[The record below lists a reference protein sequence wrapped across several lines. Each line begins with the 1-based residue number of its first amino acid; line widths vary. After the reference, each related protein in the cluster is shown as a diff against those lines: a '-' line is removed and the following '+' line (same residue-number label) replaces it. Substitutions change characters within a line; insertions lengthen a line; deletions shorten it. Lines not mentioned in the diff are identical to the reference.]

1 MDKAK
6 YQTALITGVSGEIGF
21 ALASYL
27 VKNIKIK
34 SLFVTARSCN
44 KDFDLKT
51 LCDEYNV
58 TLHIEHFDIRDDET
72 LNIFIKKALN
82 DSGQTIV
89 IANAGVSLAK
99 DDDSF
104 LENLFEI
111 NRAFDINTKASIK
124 TLYFA
129 LQAFLDK
136 TNLNKDTP
144 LSKDSYNLLDRKDK
158 LTLVA
163 ISSLASTLALR
174 SSPLYSASKVAINYY
189 VNALRES
196 LPEDIK
202 DKVQISLVL
211 PGFVK
216 SNMSDRYIGSKVSI
230 ISATKAA
237 NIIINGC
244 LKGKKTI
251 VFPFYLYVL
260 IHIGKLLPSF
270 ILKIFLK
277 GFDFKVI
284 ADKDSRTNQDKKGDK

>member
-1 MDKAK
+1 MDKAR

-21 ALASYL
+21 ALATYL
-27 VKNIKIK
+27 IKYIKIK
-34 SLFVTARSCN
+34 NLYVTARSCN
-44 KDFDLKT
+44 KDLDLKA

-58 TLHIEHFDIRDDET
+58 TLHIEHFDIRDDA
-72 LNIFIKKALN
+72 LLQSFINKALN
-82 DSGQTIV
+82 DSCNTIV

-124 TLYFA
+124 TLYFS

-136 TNLNKDTP
+136 TNNKDTS
-144 LSKDSYNLLDRKDK
+144 LSKESYNLLDTKCK

-163 ISSLASTLALR
+163 ISSLASALALR

-189 VNALRES
+189 VNALRDS
-196 LPEDIK
+196 LPATLK
-202 DKVQISLVL
+202 DNVQISLVL

-230 ISATKAA
+230 ISAKKAA
-237 NIIINGC
+237 KIIINGC
-244 LKGKKTI
+244 LQGKKTI

-260 IHIGKLLPSF
+260 IHMSKLLPSF
-270 ILKIFLK
+270 ILKIFLR

-284 ADKDSRTNQDKKGDK
+284 ADKDSSAHQDKKGDK